1 MEILLDAKTIVP
13 LLFGAALALFGGIV
27 TQLAFWLLSL
37 RHTRKTLET
46 AFRAELKVIRENL
59 GSTLAGYR
67 DSLRANNPPKI
78 SVFSF
83 PSPVF
88 DSNAGN
94 LGQLH
99 DKDFV
104 EHIVEVYS
112 AIHALRS
119 QSDALSNSTK
129 DSLELC
135 DYNEMHI
142 DATTTHVQVI
152 KLHNRLLG
160 ITAPDRINVDET
172 EVESRTL
179 MKEIHDLVSNGNIN
193 QALQKP
199 WADA

>member
-13 LLFGAALALFGGIV
+13 LLFGAALALIGGVV

-46 AFRAELKVIRENL
+46 ALRAELKVIRERL

-67 DSLRANNPPKI
+67 DSLRANDPPKI

-99 DKDFV
+99 NKDFV
-104 EHIVEVYS
+104 EHVVEVYS
-112 AIHALRS
+112 AIHALRCL
-119 QSDALSNSTK
+119 SDAHSNSTK
-129 DSLELC
+129 DSLELR
-135 DYNEMHI
+135 DYNEMHM

-152 KLHNRLLG
+152 KLHNRFLG
-160 ITAPDRINVDET
+160 ITALNGINVDET
-172 EVESRTL
+172 EVESREFV
-179 MKEIHDLVSNGNIN
+179 KELNDLVSNGNFG
-193 QALQKP
+193 QALQKS
-199 WADA
+199 WAGA